1 MEDHAL
7 RFGIRG
13 GGCSGYS
20 YVLEFSDGPEE
31 GDDTIEVAGLRVFV
45 GDFKRDFLAG
55 TLIDYETSEWEA
67 GFKIKNPNAKRP
79 CGCGESFDIDE
90 QSRLRA
96 LLATSA
102 ALGVT
107 PRCLHPRP
115 RVSCPGRPPRRD
127 PGPTVAVSSR
137 TSRAEQRVALIAPES
152 LSS

>member
-1 MEDHAL
+1 MSERFVDISPKAIENILEIQRDNEMQGQGL

-20 YVLEFSDGPEE
+20 YVLEFSDEPEE

-90 QSRLRA
+90 QKQA
-96 LLATSA
+96 
-102 ALGVT
+102 
-107 PRCLHPRP
+107 
-115 RVSCPGRPPRRD
+115 
-127 PGPTVAVSSR
+127 
-137 TSRAEQRVALIAPES
+137 
-152 LSS
+152 

>member
-1 MEDHAL
+1 MSIGNDFIKLSDSAVDSIREILKDNDMEDHAL

-20 YVLEFSDGPEE
+20 YVLEFSDEPEE

-90 QSRLRA
+90 QKQA
-96 LLATSA
+96 
-102 ALGVT
+102 
-107 PRCLHPRP
+107 
-115 RVSCPGRPPRRD
+115 
-127 PGPTVAVSSR
+127 
-137 TSRAEQRVALIAPES
+137 
-152 LSS
+152 